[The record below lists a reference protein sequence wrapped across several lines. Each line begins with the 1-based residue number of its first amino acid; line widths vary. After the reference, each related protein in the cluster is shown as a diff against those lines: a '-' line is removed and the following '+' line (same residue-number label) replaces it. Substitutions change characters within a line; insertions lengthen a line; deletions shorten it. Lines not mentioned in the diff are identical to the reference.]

1 MLNKLE
7 VIHVMISPVITE
19 YVKVSYSKNLLK
31 IYSNVLYLTNLLY
44 FDSVRNFKTS

>member
-19 YVKVSYSKNLLK
+19 YVKVNQGEYSKNLLK
-31 IYSNVLYLTNLLY
+31 IYSNVLYLTIFY
-44 FDSVRNFKTS
+44 IF